1 MKKIAI
7 INQRY
12 GMEVNGGSEYYT
24 RLIAERLKK
33 YYDVEILT
41 TTALNYDT
49 WYNYYPEGTS
59 DINGIK
65 VRRFTVKRPR
75 NRIRFGLA
83 RRIKK
88 YFGWL
93 GTSIDKLWVNE
104 QGPYS
109 PDLINYIEEHAKEYD
124 KFIFVTYLYYSTV
137 MGIPKVLDK
146 AILIPTAHD
155 EPYIYYGIYKDM
167 FQKVSGIVYLTEE
180 EKRFVE
186 KTFENENIPNTV
198 AAVGID
204 ISEEMQDAPSKQKEI
219 AKFREKYHIDGDYI
233 IYAGRVDTS
242 KCCDEMLEF
251 YQKYVEENA
260 CDLQLVIMGK
270 SMLTIPEKHGIHYL
284 GFVSDEDKMA
294 GIAGAKYLW
303 LPSKFE
309 SLSIA
314 LLEGLA
320 FGVPGLVNGKCEV
333 LKGHA
338 VRSKAAFYYT
348 NWKEFEQCMHKM
360 CSCDED
366 EYKEMSRNAEQYVT
380 ENYCWESI
388 EKRLVE
394 VIER

>member
-12 GMEVNGGSEYYT
+12 GLEVNGGSEYYT
-24 RLIAERLKK
+24 RLIVERLKK

-49 WYNYYPEGTS
+49 WDNYYAEGIS
-59 DINGIK
+59 DIHGIK
-65 VRRFTVKRPR
+65 VRRFSVKRPR
-75 NRIRFGLA
+75 HRIRFGLT
-83 RRIKK
+83 RRVKK

-93 GTSIDKLWVNE
+93 GNCVDKLWVNE
-104 QGPYS
+104 QGPYA
-109 PDLINYIEEHAKEYD
+109 PDLIQYIEEHANEYD

-137 MGIPKVLDK
+137 MGIAKVMDK

-155 EPYIYYGIYKDM
+155 EPYIYYDIYKDM
-167 FQKVSGIVYLTEE
+167 FQKASGIVYLTEE
-180 EKRFVE
+180 EKIFVQE
-186 KTFENENIPNTV
+186 TFRNKDIPSTV

-204 ISEEMQDAPSKQKEI
+204 IPDTLRDSESRKEEI
-219 AKFREKYHIDGDYI
+219 LRFREKYHIDGEYI

-251 YQKYVEENA
+251 YQKYMEEHT
-260 CDLQLVIMGK
+260 CELQLVIMGK
-270 SMLTIPEKHGIHYL
+270 SMLTIPQKHGIHYV

-303 LPSKFE
+303 LPSQFE

-320 FGVPGLVNGKCEV
+320 LGVPGLVNGKCEV

-338 VRSKAAFYYT
+338 VRSKAAYYYSG
-348 NWKEFEQCMHKM
+348 WDEFEQCMNQM
-360 CSCDED
+360 CKCSED
-366 EYKEMSRNAEQYVT
+366 EYQKMSSNAEQYVA
-380 ENYCWESI
+380 ENYCWEII
-388 EKRLVE
+388 EKRLVDL
-394 VIER
+394 IER

>member
-24 RLIAERLKK
+24 RLIAEHLKD
-33 YYDVEILT
+33 YCDVEILT

-49 WYNYYPEGTS
+49 WENYFSEGVA
-59 DINGIK
+59 DVNGMK
-65 VRRFTVKRPR
+65 VRRFAVKRPR

-83 RRIKK
+83 RRVKT

-93 GTSIDKLWVNE
+93 GTCIDKLWVNE
-104 QGPYS
+104 QGPYA
-109 PDLINYIEEHAKEYD
+109 PDLIEYIEEHEKEYD
-124 KFIFVTYLYYSTV
+124 KFLFVTYLYYSTV
-137 MGIPKVLDK
+137 MGIPKVMDK

-155 EPYIYYGIYKDM
+155 EPYIYYGIYRDM
-167 FQKVSGIVYLTEE
+167 FQKASGIVYLTEE
-180 EKRFVE
+180 EKEFVQ
-186 KTFENENIPNTV
+186 KTFHNEDIPSTV

-204 ISEEMQDAPSKQKEI
+204 IPDMMSNPEGKNEAIM
-219 AKFREKYHIDGDYI
+219 KFREKYHIEGEYI

-251 YQKYVEENA
+251 YQRYVEENA

-270 SMLTIPEKHGIHYL
+270 SMLTIPKKHGIHYV

-303 LPSKFE
+303 LPSKYE

-320 FGVPGLVNGKCEV
+320 LGVPGLVNGKCEV

-338 VRSKAAFYYT
+338 IRSGAAYHYS
-348 NWKEFEQCMHKM
+348 NWKGFETCMNQM
-360 CSCDED
+360 CACKDE
-366 EYKEMSRNAEQYVT
+366 EYQVMSRAAREYVA
-380 ENYCWESI
+380 ENYCWENI
-388 EKRLVE
+388 EKKLVE
-394 VIER
+394 MIER

>member
-24 RLIAERLKK
+24 RLIAERLTQ

-41 TTALNYDT
+41 TTALDYDT
-49 WYNYYPEGTS
+49 WENYYPEGIT
-59 DINGIK
+59 DVNGIT
-65 VRRFTVKRPR
+65 VRRFPVKRPR
-75 NRIRFGLA
+75 DRIRFGLA
-83 RRIKK
+83 RRVKK

-93 GTSIDKLWVNE
+93 GKNVDKLWVNE
-104 QGPYS
+104 QGPYA
-109 PDLINYIEEHAKEYD
+109 PELVEYIETHEEAYD

-137 MGIPKVLDK
+137 MGMSKVMDK

-155 EPYIYYGIYKDM
+155 EPYIYYGIYRDM

-180 EKRFVE
+180 EKQFVE
-186 KTFENENIPNTV
+186 QTFHNEAIPNTV

-204 ISEEMQDAPSKQKEI
+204 IPDILRDTEGKNGEI
-219 AKFREKYHIDGDYI
+219 ARFREKYHIDGEYI

-251 YQKYVEENA
+251 YQRYVAEYP

-270 SMLTIPEKHGIHYL
+270 SMLTIPEKHDIHYV

-303 LPSKFE
+303 LPSRFE

-320 FGVPGLVNGKCEV
+320 LGVPGIVNGKCEV

-338 VRSKAAFYYT
+338 VRSMAAYHYS
-348 NWKEFEQCMHKM
+348 NWSEFTQCMSQM
-360 CSCDED
+360 CNCTRD
-366 EYKEMSRNAEQYVT
+366 EYLRMSHNAEKYVA
-380 ENYCWESI
+380 ENYFWESI

-394 VIER
+394 IIER

>member
-12 GMEVNGGSEYYT
+12 GLEVNGGSEYYT

-33 YYDVEILT
+33 YYGVEILT

-49 WYNYYPEGTS
+49 WENYYPEGTS
-59 DINGIK
+59 EINGIT
-65 VRRFTVKRPR
+65 VRRFAVKRPR

-83 RRIKK
+83 RRVKK

-93 GTSIDKLWVNE
+93 GSCVDKLWVNE
-104 QGPYS
+104 QGPYT
-109 PDLINYIEEHAKEYD
+109 PELIDYIKEHANEYD

-137 MGIPKVLDK
+137 MGIAKVMDK
-146 AILIPTAHD
+146 SILIPTAHD
-155 EPYIYYGIYKDM
+155 EPYIYYDIYKDM
-167 FQKVSGIVYLTEE
+167 FQKASGIVYLTEE
-180 EKRFVE
+180 EKSFVQE
-186 KTFENENIPNTV
+186 TFQNEDVPSIV

-204 ISEEMQDAPSKQKEI
+204 IPNALCNSESRKEDI
-219 AKFREKYHIDGDYI
+219 IRFRKKYHIEGEYI

-251 YQKYVEENA
+251 YQKYAEQHTCQLE
-260 CDLQLVIMGK
+260 LVIMGK
-270 SMLTIPEKHGIHYL
+270 SMLTIPQKHGIHYL

-303 LPSKFE
+303 LPSKYE

-320 FGVPGLVNGKCEV
+320 VGVPGLVNGKCQV

-338 VRSKAAFYYT
+338 IRSKAAFYYS
-348 NWKEFEQCMHKM
+348 NWNEFEQCMHKL
-360 CSCDED
+360 CKSTDE
-366 EYKEMSRNAEQYVT
+366 EYEAMSYNASEYVRG
-380 ENYCWESI
+380 NYCWETI
-388 EKRLVE
+388 ERRLVDI
-394 VIER
+394 IEN

>member
-33 YYDVEILT
+33 YYEVEILT

-49 WYNYYPEGTS
+49 WENYYPEGVS
-59 DINGIK
+59 EINGVT

-75 NRIRFGLA
+75 ERIRFGIA
-83 RRIKK
+83 RRLKK

-93 GTSIDKLWVNE
+93 GSSVDKLWVKE

-109 PDLINYIEEHAKEYD
+109 PDLIKYIEEHAKEYD

-137 MGIPKVLDK
+137 MGISKVFDK

-155 EPYIYYGIYKDM
+155 EPYIYYDIYKDM
-167 FQKVSGIVYLTEE
+167 FQKSSGIVYLTEE
-180 EKRFVE
+180 EKQFVE
-186 KTFENENIPNTV
+186 KTFQNEKIPNTV
-198 AAVGID
+198 AAVGVDMSDDMSNIE
-204 ISEEMQDAPSKQKEI
+204 SRKTEVAR
-219 AKFREKYHIDGDYI
+219 FREKYHIDGDYI

-251 YQKYVEENA
+251 YQRYMSQNA
-260 CDLQLVIMGK
+260 CNLKLVIIGK
-270 SMLTIPEKHGIHYL
+270 NMLTIPENRDIHYL
-284 GFVSDEDKMA
+284 GFVSEEDKMA

-320 FGVPGLVNGKCEV
+320 FGVPGIVNAKCEV

-338 VRSKAAFYYT
+338 IRSKAAYCYS
-348 NWKEFEQCMHKM
+348 NWDEFEQCMLEM
-360 CSCDED
+360 CNCEKD
-366 EYKEMSRNAEQYVT
+366 EYQEMSHNAEQYVKD
-380 ENYCWESI
+380 NYCWETI

-394 VIER
+394 MIER